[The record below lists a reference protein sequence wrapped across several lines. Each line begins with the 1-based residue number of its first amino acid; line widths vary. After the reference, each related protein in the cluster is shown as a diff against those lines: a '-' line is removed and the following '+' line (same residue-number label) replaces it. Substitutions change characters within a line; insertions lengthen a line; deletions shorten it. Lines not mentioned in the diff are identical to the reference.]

1 MKLPFL
7 LLRRDL
13 ILEILL
19 IEFESLKKLTS
30 GLEMLLNDETKSE
43 VKAKI
48 VQKLVSKIENGTD
61 SVNIHLVVG
70 KKS

>member
-1 MKLPFL
+1 
-7 LLRRDL
+7 
-13 ILEILL
+13 
-19 IEFESLKKLTS
+19 
-30 GLEMLLNDETKSE
+30 MLLNDETKSE